1 MRFFLFFF
9 TLIICTSCLDDS
21 SDVDN
26 EIKDLTIQAYIEE
39 GGFAKVYLTNAIP
52 FNIRIDT
59 LAVLRAIEL
68 QAEVSISDSFG
79 NSERLVFDFDKDRYP
94 FIFYQGN
101 TLKGEIG
108 TDYSIDIQLNGEIFN
123 SRTKI
128 PLTPSINS
136 YSFIDS
142 FRDGVLEEPLKDLKL
157 VLNNNSADVQYYKF
171 EARNDILDDEF
182 TPASPFIINTE
193 NISGNTFS
201 VLLESP
207 TFANGNEII
216 LNVIGITKEE
226 FDFFK
231 AIRGDKT
238 TLLEGFT
245 FNEQIPSNILGGAF
259 GYWGGENSTKISMKV
274 EKK

>member
-21 SDVDN
+21 SHVNN
-26 EIKDLTIQAYIEE
+26 EINDLTIQAYIEE
-39 GGFAKVYLTNAIP
+39 GEFARVYLTNAIP
-52 FNIRIDT
+52 FDTRIDT
-59 LAVLRAIEL
+59 LAILKAIEF
-68 QAEVSISDSFG
+68 QAKVSISDSFG
-79 NSERLVFDFDKDRYP
+79 SSERLTLNKNEDQYP

-101 TLKGEIG
+101 ILKGKTG
-108 TDYSIDIQLNGEIFN
+108 ADYAIDIQLNGEVFN
-123 SRTKI
+123 SLTKV
-128 PLTPSINS
+128 PLKPSINS

-157 VLNNNSADVQYYKF
+157 VLNNNSAEIQYYKF

-193 NISGNTFS
+193 NISGDTLS

-207 TFANGNEII
+207 TFASGNDLI
-216 LNVIGITKEE
+216 LKVISITEE
-226 FDFFK
+226 EYDFLK
-231 AIRGDKT
+231 AIGGDKT

-245 FNEQIPSNILGGAF
+245 FNEQIPSNIIGNAF
-259 GYWGGENSTKISMKV
+259 GYWAGENSTEISLKV